1 MSGTVIVGAG
11 VAGVQTALD
20 LRQHGYKGEIVLIG
34 DETEEPYDRP
44 PLSKE
49 YLKGAADRESLGLLS
64 ARVASDRGISLR
76 LGQRATVIRPSM
88 QQVEFEDGSAID
100 YNYLVIATG
109 AHNRVLPVPG
119 ADLPGVWSLRRLD
132 EADGLRRGLETASDV
147 VIVGGGFIG
156 LEVAAAARARGARV
170 TVVEFLPRVMARVL
184 SPDMSQHFA
193 AEHGRQG
200 VEILTGVGVTEV
212 IPGPDG
218 TASAVVLSDGTTV
231 KADVVVVGV
240 GVSPAIELAET
251 GGLATADG
259 IIVDGALRTSDPN
272 IYAVGDCARFD
283 CVVSG
288 RELRL
293 ESIQNAADQAR
304 FVASHIVALAGEPA
318 GDGDAMTYE
327 ALPWFWSHQYDAKLQ
342 IAGVATPD
350 ADSVVRG
357 DPTSGSFSVGR
368 FLENRLVAVES
379 VNQVKDHLGAR
390 KLLAARPE
398 QRLRATR
405 EAFADLSTPLKNLVD
420 A

>member
-1 MSGTVIVGAG
+1 MSRTVIVGTG
-11 VAGVQTALD
+11 VAGVQTALE
-20 LRQHGYKGEIVLIG
+20 LRQHGYEGELVLVG
-34 DETEEPYDRP
+34 DEAEEPYDRP

-49 YLKGAADRESLGLLS
+49 YLKGAADRESLGLLTS
-64 ARVASDRGISLR
+64 RIAMERGIDLR
-76 LGQRATVIRPSM
+76 LGQRAARIKPAERE
-88 QQVEFEDGSAID
+88 VEFEDSTTVGYD
-100 YNYLVIATG
+100 YLVIATG
-109 AHNRVLPVPG
+109 ANNRVLPVPG

-132 EADGLRRGLETASDV
+132 EADGLRKGLDNAKDV

-184 SPDMSQHFA
+184 SPDMSEHFA

-212 IPGPDG
+212 LAGPDG
-218 TASAVVLSDGTTV
+218 AASGVLLSDGTTV
-231 KADVVVVGV
+231 KADLVVVGV
-240 GVSPAIELAET
+240 GVIPATELAAS
-251 GGLATADG
+251 GGLVIADG
-259 IIVDGALRTSDPN
+259 IIVDEALRTSDKY

-304 FVASHIVALAGEPA
+304 FVAAHIVASTGENA
-318 GDGDAMTYE
+318 EATAALTYS

-342 IAGVATPD
+342 IAGVSTPD
-350 ADSVVRG
+350 AESVVRG
-357 DPTSGSFSVGR
+357 DIGSGSFSVGR
-368 FLENRLVAVES
+368 FIDDQLVAVES
-379 VNQVKDHLGAR
+379 VNHVKDHLGAR

-398 QRLRATR
+398 ERLRATR
-405 EAFADLSTPLKNLVD
+405 KAFADSSTPLKNLVD
-420 A
+420 V

>member
-1 MSGTVIVGAG
+1 MSRTVIIGAG

-20 LRQHGYKGEIVLIG
+20 LRHHGYEGELVLVG

-64 ARVASDRGISLR
+64 ARVASDRRITLQ
-76 LGQRATVIRPSM
+76 LGQRATRLHPAERR
-88 QQVEFEDGSAID
+88 VELEDGSAIGYD
-100 YNYLVIATG
+100 YLVIATG
-109 AHNRVLPVPG
+109 ANNRRLPVPG
-119 ADLPGVWSLRRLD
+119 ADLPGVWSLRSLD
-132 EADGLRRGLETASDV
+132 EADGLRQGLEAANNV

-156 LEVAAAARARGARV
+156 LEVAAAARARGAKV

-184 SPDMSQHFA
+184 SPDMSDHFA

-212 IPGPDG
+212 IAGHG
-218 TASAVVLSDGTTV
+218 GSVSAVALGDGTTIE
-231 KADVVVVGV
+231 ADLVVVGV
-240 GVSPAIELAET
+240 GVTPAVELAES
-251 GGLATADG
+251 GGLNTADG
-259 IIVDGALRTSDPN
+259 VIVDGTLRTSDPN
-272 IYAVGDCARFD
+272 IYAIGDCARFD
-283 CVVSG
+283 CIVSG

-304 FVASHIVALAGEPA
+304 FVAAHIVATSAKELDPSEAP
-318 GDGDAMTYE
+318 TYA
-327 ALPWFWSHQYDAKLQ
+327 ALPWFWTHQYDAKLQ

-350 ADSVVRG
+350 AESVVRG
-357 DPTSGSFSVGR
+357 DPSSGSFSVGR
-368 FLENRLVAVES
+368 FVDNRLIAVES

-390 KLLAARPE
+390 KILAARPD
-398 QRLRATR
+398 QRARATK
-405 EAFADLSTPLKNLVD
+405 EAFVDVATPLKNLVD

>member
-1 MSGTVIVGAG
+1 MSRTVIIGAG

-20 LRQHGYKGEIVLIG
+20 LRQHEYKGEIVLVG

-64 ARVASDRGISLR
+64 ARIASDRRITLH
-76 LGQRATVIRPSM
+76 LGQRATHIQRAERK
-88 QQVEFEDGSAID
+88 VELEDGSTIEYD
-100 YNYLVIATG
+100 YLVIATG
-109 AHNRVLPVPG
+109 ANNRALPVPG

-132 EADGLRRGLETASDV
+132 EADGLRLGLESAADV

-184 SPDMSQHFA
+184 SPDMSEHFA

-200 VEILTGVGVTEV
+200 VEILTGLGVTEV
-212 IPGPDG
+212 IAGEDG
-218 TASAVVLSDGTTV
+218 SASAVALSDGTTV
-231 KADVVVVGV
+231 EADLVVVGV
-240 GVSPAIELAET
+240 GVSPAVELADSA
-251 GGLATADG
+251 GLTTADG
-259 IIVDGALRTSDPN
+259 VIVDGTLRTSDPN
-272 IYAVGDCARFD
+272 IYAIGDCARFD

-304 FVASHIVALAGEPA
+304 FVAAHIVASAEKVTEPVEA
-318 GDGDAMTYE
+318 PTYA
-327 ALPWFWSHQYDAKLQ
+327 ALPWFWTHQYDEKLQ

-350 ADSVVRG
+350 AESVVRG
-357 DPTSGSFSVGR
+357 DPSSGSFSVGR
-368 FLENRLVAVES
+368 FLEDRLIAVES

-390 KLLAARPE
+390 KILAARPE
-398 QRLRATR
+398 QRVRATK
-405 EAFADLSTPLKNLVD
+405 EAFVDVSTPLKNLVD